1 MTSPAGFFTLF
12 LYRLCNY
19 DLHSYNN
26 SSPPWSVH
34 VGLFCVLW
42 QKFEKKYNS
51 ELAKGAVSKE
61 TKFEYAW
68 CLIRSKYTQDIK
80 KGVVLLE
87 GETSKYIQCYCVYCM
102 CLIRRYKTPGTVTS
116 GLDFDGLCCWSLL
129 SKFEHLVDTQQIKKS
144 ERKCIVREI

>member
-1 MTSPAGFFTLF
+1 MSLSSCTDYVIMTSPLVSSCGFM
-12 LYRLCNY
+12 
-19 DLHSYNN
+19 
-26 SSPPWSVH
+26 
-34 VGLFCVLW
+34 FCVFW

-87 GETSKYIQCYCVYCM
+87 GETSKYIQ
-102 CLIRRYKTPGTVTS
+102 
-116 GLDFDGLCCWSLL
+116 W
-129 SKFEHLVDTQQIKKS
+129 
-144 ERKCIVREI
+144 

>member
-1 MTSPAGFFTLF
+1 MTYINSPLVSSCGFM
-12 LYRLCNY
+12 
-19 DLHSYNN
+19 
-26 SSPPWSVH
+26 
-34 VGLFCVLW
+34 FCVLW

-87 GETSKYIQCYCVYCM
+87 GETSNYIQCYCVFCM
-102 CLIRRYKTPGTVTS
+102 CLIKRYIIPSTLRF
-116 GLDFDGLCCWSLL
+116 GLDFDGLC
-129 SKFEHLVDTQQIKKS
+129 
-144 ERKCIVREI
+144 